1 MISRI
6 TGLITEKGPNY
17 LILDLGGLSYEV
29 FIPACVMHG
38 LDNVKT
44 TDGKIALFTYHYY
57 QVEQSKSIPILIGF
71 LNQVEK
77 DFFEIFITVS
87 GIGPRA
93 ALKALNKPISLIA
106 KAIDE
111 GDLVFLKS
119 LPGIGEQKAREI
131 VAKLQNKVGKFGLI
145 QDRAREEKPETK
157 NISEEALDVLL
168 QLEYKRNEALGMIK
182 KVLETNAQL
191 SSTEELL
198 NLVYKQKDQMVKNN
212 QMQGNTKLYYYCK
225 C

>member
-6 TGLITEKGPNY
+6 SGQVVEKGSNY
-17 LILDLGGLSYEV
+17 LVLDLGGLSYEV
-29 FIPACVMHG
+29 FIPACVLQG
-38 LDNVKT
+38 LDSAMNS
-44 TDGKIALFTYHYY
+44 DGKISLLTYHYY
-57 QVEQSKSIPILIGF
+57 QVEQTKSIPILIGF

-111 GDLVFLKS
+111 GDLVSLKS
-119 LPGIGEQKAREI
+119 LPGIGEQRAKEI
-131 VAKLQNKVGKFGLI
+131 VAKLQNKVGRFGLI
-145 QDRAREEKPETK
+145 QDRASGEKTVAK

-168 QLEYKRNEALGMIK
+168 QLEYKRSEALGMIK
-182 KVLETNAQL
+182 KVLEINSGVIT
-191 SSTEELL
+191 TEELL
-198 NLVYKQKDQMVKNN
+198 NLVYKQKR
-212 QMQGNTKLYYYCK
+212 GR
-225 C
+225 

>member
-6 TGLITEKGPNY
+6 TGKVLEKGLNY
-17 LILDLGGLSYEV
+17 LVLDLNGLGYEV
-29 FIPACVMHG
+29 FIPACVMQG
-38 LDNVKT
+38 VEKVMT
-44 TDGKIALFTYHYY
+44 IDGRISLLTYHYY
-57 QVEQSKSIPILIGF
+57 QVDQTKSIPILIGF

-106 KAIDE
+106 QAIDE

-119 LPGIGEQKAREI
+119 LPGIGEQRAKEV

-145 QDRAREEKPETK
+145 QDYNSPEKIIAK
-157 NISEEALDVLL
+157 DISEEALDVLL
-168 QLEYKRNEALGMIK
+168 QLEYKRTEAQGMIK
-182 KVLETNAQL
+182 RVLEIN
-191 SSTEELL
+191 SSVNTTEELL
-198 NLVYKQKDQMVKNN
+198 NLVYKQKRVKE
-212 QMQGNTKLYYYCK
+212 
-225 C
+225 